1 MRKVILFG
9 LLLCMGVA
17 TAFGQKSTV
26 QVFGVPFGST
36 YDEFLVA
43 FNEIGFTGKTY
54 IYEGYSDVL
63 VSSIYGTFMTYP
75 CHIEMRAT
83 KLTYTVYQI
92 KITFSLLKQYEDI
105 SGIEQ
110 CRAIISR
117 MEKKYGKATL
127 IQKMHGGTVVHDI
140 EESSAAIWHLSDNID
155 VELFYRGFDDCEITY
170 GGVKALKGLA
180 QKEYDQYNNQKAKEL
195 QNRLSSSDF

>member
-17 TAFGQKSTV
+17 TASGQKSTV

-36 YDEFLVA
+36 YDEFLAA
-43 FNEIGFTGKTY
+43 FNEKGFTGDTY
-54 IYEGYSDVL
+54 IYEGSGDIE
-63 VSSIYGTFMTYP
+63 VSSIHGTFMTYP

-83 KLTYTVYQI
+83 KLTHTVYKI
-92 KITFSLLKQYEDI
+92 KITFSLRKQYRDI

-117 MEKKYGKATL
+117 FEEKYGKTTL
-127 IQKMHGGTVVHDI
+127 IQRTHGRPVVQDL
-140 EESSAAIWHLSDNID
+140 EDSSAAIWHLDDNI
-155 VELFYRGFDDCEITY
+155 ELEMFYRGWDDCKITY
-170 GGVKALKGLA
+170 GGTEALGGLA
-180 QKEYDQYNNQKAKEL
+180 QKELDKFNQQKALEI
-195 QNRLSSSDF
+195 QNQLSGSDF